1 MPKQGEANIDQIW
14 PDDAQLRKDYNEKN
28 RALHSIDI
36 NMNSYNPRMQK
47 LRQED
52 DMRIRE
58 FLAQKDAKSNTI
70 RPYKNASNVFVHLVD
85 DPTTRRKVDRNTG
98 RNSCKQ
104 KYHALCS
111 LIGALNGLKCSLFR
125 SLTVSLTKPLC
136 KERFLTICL
145 PMTAFWRPDWD
156 RPPYVSNPF

>member
-104 KYHALCS
+104 KQSRTKQTYLRLKLDQSALFCNFS
-111 LIGALNGLKCSLFR
+111 VSQSVAQLVTKSWLYI
-125 SLTVSLTKPLC
+125 SLTKLLVDI
-136 KERFLTICL
+136 ES
-145 PMTAFWRPDWD
+145 TA
-156 RPPYVSNPF
+156 